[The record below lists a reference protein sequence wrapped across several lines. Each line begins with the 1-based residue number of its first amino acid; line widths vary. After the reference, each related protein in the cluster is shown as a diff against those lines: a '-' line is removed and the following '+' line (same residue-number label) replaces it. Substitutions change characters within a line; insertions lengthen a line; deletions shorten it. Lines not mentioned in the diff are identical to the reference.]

1 MICGVMMIATKS
13 NNDTNINLKKI
24 VGKGYEDFWKFRGR
38 YRVVKGGRGSKKS
51 CTTALN
57 QISSMMYFYHKY
69 GLKPNLLVIRRY
81 FNTHLNSTF
90 AQLKWAIKRLGVQH
104 LWKVSK
110 SPLQITYVESGQVI
124 LFRGMD
130 DPDSITSITV
140 DEGHLCWV
148 WIEEAFQCA
157 NEDDFNKLDMSIR
170 GDLPKP
176 LYKQL
181 TLTFNPWSENIWIK
195 KRFFDVKDDKNIM
208 AITRNYDCNE
218 FLGDDDRAIFED
230 MKINNPRRFR
240 IEGMGEWGI
249 AQGLVYNN
257 WEQQEFNWQELVQ
270 KKDKYG
276 NLLYKEYYGL
286 DFGYSNDPTG
296 FIACLVNQR
305 EKTIHIFDELYLYQ
319 ATNSQIKQSIEY
331 KNYHKCL
338 ITGDSEDPRTINELK
353 ILGLRMEAAIKGPNS
368 VNHGIQKIQDFKI
381 IVHPRCTNTIVELSN
396 YVWDVDNKTGKTLNK
411 PIGDFNHLMDAL
423 RYALHR
429 VNNPGFSW

>member
-1 MICGVMMIATKS
+1 MMIPIQKRN
-13 NNDTNINLKKI
+13 NNDTNINLKKV
-24 VGKGYEDFWKFRGR
+24 VGGGYDEYWKFRGR

-57 QISSMMYFYHKY
+57 YISSIMYFYHRF
-69 GLKPNLLVIRRY
+69 GLKPNLLVVRRY

-110 SPLQITYVESGQVI
+110 SPLQLTYVESGQVI

-170 GDLPKP
+170 GDIPKP
-176 LYKQL
+176 LYKQI

-195 KRFFDVKDDKNIM
+195 PRFFDVKDDPNIM

-218 FLGDDDRAIFED
+218 FLGDDDRAIFEE
-230 MKINNPRRFR
+230 MKVKNPRRFR

-276 NLLYKEYYGL
+276 NLLYREYYGL
-286 DFGYSNDPTG
+286 DFGYSNDPTA
-296 FIACLVNQR
+296 FIACLVNQK
-305 EKTIHIFDELYLYQ
+305 EKTIHIFDELYMYQ
-319 ATNSQIKQSIEY
+319 ATNKQIKDTITN
-331 KNYHKCL
+331 KNYQKCL
-338 ITGDSEDPRTINELK
+338 ITMDSEDPRTINELK
-353 ILGLRMEAAIKGPNS
+353 LLGLRGEAAVKGPNS
-368 VNHGIQKIQDFKI
+368 VNHGIQKIQDYKI
-381 IVHPRCTNTIVELSN
+381 IVHPRCTNTVVELSN
-396 YVWDVDNKTGKTLNK
+396 YVWQVDPKTGKTLNK
-411 PIGDFNHLMDAL
+411 PIDDFNHLMDAL
-423 RYALHR
+423 RYALHK

>member
-1 MICGVMMIATKS
+1 MMIAPKQT
-13 NNDTNINLKKI
+13 NNDTNLNIRKI
-24 VGKGYEDFWKFRGR
+24 VGQGYDEFWKFKGR
-38 YRVVKGGRGSKKS
+38 YRVCKGGRGSKKS
-51 CTTALN
+51 CTTCLFYIAS
-57 QISSMMYFYHKY
+57 IMYYYHRY

-90 AQLKWAIKRLGVQH
+90 AQLKWAIKQLKVEH

-110 SPLQITYVESGQVI
+110 SPLQLTYIPSGQVI
-124 LFRGMD
+124 LFRGLD
-130 DPDSITSITV
+130 EPDSITSITV
-140 DEGHLCWV
+140 EEGHLCWV

-157 NEDDFNKLDMSIR
+157 NEEAFNKLDMSIR
-170 GDLPKP
+170 GQMPKP
-176 LYKQL
+176 LYKQI

-195 KRFFDVKDDKNIM
+195 PRFFDVKDDPNIM

-218 FLGDDDRAIFED
+218 FLGDDDRAIFEE
-230 MKINNPRRFR
+230 MKVKNPRRFR

-286 DFGYSNDPTG
+286 DFGYSNDPTA

-305 EKTIHIFDELYLYQ
+305 EKTIHIFDELYMYQ
-319 ATNSQIKQSIEY
+319 ATNKQIHDSIDY
-331 KNYHKCL
+331 KGYKRCL
-338 ITGDSEDPRTINELK
+338 VTGDSEDPRTINELK
-353 ILGLRMEAAIKGPNS
+353 ILGLRMEGAVKGPNS
-368 VNHGIQKIQDFKI
+368 INHGIQKIQDFKI
-381 IVHPRCTNTIVELSN
+381 IVHPKCTNTIVELSN
-396 YVWDVDNKTGKTLNK
+396 YVWDVDQKTGKTLNK